1 MIYGPL
7 DDMRHCNLSYSLSTS
22 TSTSMVVFAS
32 GLWMNCPFLNVHFI
46 PRVSTFDVL
55 NGGKGRRGFFE
66 LTNESRGS
74 TENEELPPAFG
85 SNCSLPVS
93 LALFCLSEVISFFG
107 LMKYSFSFFY
117 LV

>member
-1 MIYGPL
+1 
-7 DDMRHCNLSYSLSTS
+7 MRHCNLSYSLSTS

-74 TENEELPPAFG
+74 TENEELPLLEAIALSHSPSLSFAFQKSFPFLG
-85 SNCSLPVS
+85 S
-93 LALFCLSEVISFFG
+93 
-107 LMKYSFSFFY
+107 
-117 LV
+117 